1 MIISGAQIQQV
12 IKQYRENTQV
22 KKSENRDAMP
32 AVKQTD
38 SVMLSREALNI
49 QMLHKELG
57 NTSEV
62 REEKVRALAEQVR
75 SGTYN
80 LSGEEIVEK
89 IIARTIAD
97 RFVLD
102 KEL

>member
-1 MIISGAQIQQV
+1 MIISGTQLLQV
-12 IKQYRENTQV
+12 IKQYRDNAQM
-22 KKSENRDAMP
+22 KKSENKGALP
-32 AVKQTD
+32 VVKQTD

-49 QMLHKELG
+49 QLLHKELG
-57 NTSEV
+57 EIPEV
-62 REEKVRALAEQVR
+62 REEKVHAVTEQVR

-80 LSGEEIVEK
+80 ISGEEIVEK

-97 RFVLD
+97 GFVLD